1 MKYQVRIK
9 DMGSDR
15 PASEVFD
22 NYADAVKRLEEVR
35 QEIIDTWA
43 MPDPR
48 DRISDFNFSSIVIFT
63 PPFTV
68 FR

>member
-22 NYADAVKRLEEVR
+22 NYADAVKRLQEVR
-35 QEIIDTWA
+35 QEINYTWA
-43 MPDPR
+43 MPDPNAAYIYFYR
-48 DRISDFNFSSIVIFT
+48 WFN
-63 PPFTV
+63 
-68 FR
+68 

>member
-22 NYADAVKRLEEVR
+22 NYADAEKRLQEVR
-35 QEIIDTWA
+35 KEIKDTWDSA
-43 MPDPR
+43 DPNAAYIYFYR
-48 DRISDFNFSSIVIFT
+48 WFN
-63 PPFTV
+63 
-68 FR
+68 